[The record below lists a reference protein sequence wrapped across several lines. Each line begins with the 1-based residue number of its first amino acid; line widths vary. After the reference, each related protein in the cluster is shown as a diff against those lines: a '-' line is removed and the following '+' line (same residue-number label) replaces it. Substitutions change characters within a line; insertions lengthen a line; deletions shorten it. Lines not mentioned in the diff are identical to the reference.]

1 VGPDEDNGVPVHD
14 RESEVFQRFLNELER
29 FNQVETMPE
38 TDGEAVFDIF
48 NHFNRE
54 TPYLKQ
60 VHQEALLRV
69 LPTLRRP
76 EYRVDLIVWATMPS
90 ESQWER
96 AGLRATE
103 VEQELAQW
111 ARLDAE
117 QRSRLRAIGKPW
129 RYSDAKRPVMTIV
142 VRKLN
147 LASR

>member
-1 VGPDEDNGVPVHD
+1 
-14 RESEVFQRFLNELER
+14 
-29 FNQVETMPE
+29 
-38 TDGEAVFDIF
+38 
-48 NHFNRE
+48 
-54 TPYLKQ
+54 
-60 VHQEALLRV
+60 LLRV